1 MDIDGHRLSQTQ
13 SISRYLCNKLGFGI
27 TDPEDSY
34 YVESVCDLIEDI
46 ATAFG
51 PLIFANDEGGINKL
65 FDEKIPGWLRSMEAR
80 LKRNNNGNG
89 YFVGIHPTRAD
100 FHVFVILTEI
110 INKFHP
116 ELIDQNGP
124 KTRL

>member
-1 MDIDGHRLSQTQ
+1 
-13 SISRYLCNKLGFGI
+13 
-27 TDPEDSY
+27 
-34 YVESVCDLIEDI
+34 
-46 ATAFG
+46 
-51 PLIFANDEGGINKL
+51 
-65 FDEKIPGWLRSMEAR
+65 MEAR

-124 KTRL
+124 KTRLWLTRFRDSSRTLVSYLETLPLRDL